1 MVITQAPFR
10 MSFFGGGTDFP
21 AFYQEHG
28 GKVISTSIDKYCY
41 VNVRHLPPFFDYTNE
56 ISYSQRERV
65 NSVEEIQH
73 PAIREAMKFL
83 DMRELTLTYD
93 ADLPARSGLGTSSSF
108 AVAMLM
114 GFYAL
119 KGKYVDKKRLAEEA
133 IYLERILCKESG
145 GVQDQIAASYG
156 GLNKITFSK
165 EGFEINPVV
174 ISNERKDR
182 LNDNLM
188 LFFTGFS
195 RFSFTVQ
202 QEHEKAI
209 HSKEQQLLE
218 MLSLVDQAEE
228 ILTSGNL
235 DEFGRM
241 LDYTWRLKR
250 GVNSAV
256 STSQI
261 DQAYETAMQAGALG
275 GKLLGAGGG
284 GFLLLYVQPEKQKA
298 VSQALY
304 KLKEIPFRFETGGAR
319 ILYYASEFYT
329 VPEEKAVK
337 KDDETRNREDITY
350 LLYQKPSSCRN

>member
-28 GKVISTSIDKYCY
+28 GKVISTSINKYCY
-41 VNVRHLPPFFDYTNE
+41 VHIRHLPPFFEYNNE
-56 ISYSQRERV
+56 ITYSKRERV
-65 NSVEEIQH
+65 LSVEEIEH

-108 AVAMLM
+108 AVAMLL

-133 IYLERILCKESG
+133 IHLERELCGESG

-165 EGFEINPVV
+165 DGFEVNPIV
-174 ISNERKDR
+174 ISNERKER
-182 LNDNLM
+182 LNENLM

-195 RFSFTVQ
+195 RFSFTIQ

-209 HSKEQQLLE
+209 HSKERQLLE
-218 MLSLVDQAEE
+218 MLSLVDRAEE
-228 ILTSGNL
+228 ILTGGDL
-235 DEFGRM
+235 DEFGRL
-241 LDYTWRLKR
+241 LDHTWQLKR

-256 STSQI
+256 STDAI
-261 DQAYETAMQAGALG
+261 YQAYSAARKVGALG

-284 GFLLLYVQPEKQKA
+284 GFLLLYVRPEKQA
-298 VSQALY
+298 SVRRALHD
-304 KLKEIPFRFETGGAR
+304 LKEIPFRFENGGAR
-319 ILYYASEFYT
+319 ILYYSSEYY
-329 VPEEKAVK
+329 VIPEEEAV
-337 KDDETRNREDITY
+337 
-350 LLYQKPSSCRN
+350 QPC

>member
-28 GKVISTSIDKYCY
+28 GKVISTSINKYCY
-41 VNVRHLPPFFDYTNE
+41 VHIRHLPPFFEYNNE
-56 ISYSQRERV
+56 ITYSKRERV
-65 NSVEEIQH
+65 LSVEEIEH

-108 AVAMLM
+108 AVAMLL

-133 IYLERILCKESG
+133 IHLERELCGESG

-165 EGFEINPVV
+165 DGFEVNPIV
-174 ISNERKDR
+174 ISNERKER
-182 LNDNLM
+182 LNENLM

-195 RFSFTVQ
+195 RFSFTIK

-209 HSKEQQLLE
+209 HSKERQLLE
-218 MLSLVDQAEE
+218 MLSLVDRAEE
-228 ILTSGNL
+228 ILTGGDL
-235 DEFGRM
+235 DEFGRL
-241 LDYTWRLKR
+241 LDHTWQLKR

-256 STSQI
+256 STDAI
-261 DQAYETAMQAGALG
+261 DQAYSAARKAGALG

-284 GFLLLYVQPEKQKA
+284 GFLLLYVRPEKQA
-298 VSQALY
+298 SVRRALHD
-304 KLKEIPFRFETGGAR
+304 LKEIPFRFENGGAR
-319 ILYYASEFYT
+319 ILYYSSEYY
-329 VPEEKAVK
+329 VIPEEEAV
-337 KDDETRNREDITY
+337 
-350 LLYQKPSSCRN
+350 QPC